1 MQHRLVLALVC
12 AAFAGVVRIG
22 AAPLDH
28 PALSLQIGKLVLSS
42 DEAWSGGKLSG
53 SLAADFPVSATIAP
67 TVVLG
72 TSRGLHAVFGDENV
86 ELTSDYLV
94 GAVRVTPRPDGAVRA
109 YLLAGY
115 GLLRANARE
124 DVTDP
129 YSGRISVYEHSST
142 GGTALL
148 AVGMAVAVPE
158 SRLAFV
164 AEISSIVPH
173 TSTSGFGSG
182 SVPGQILATA
192 GIRVTLG
199 R

>member
-1 MQHRLVLALVC
+1 MQHCLVLALVC
-12 AAFAGVVRIG
+12 ATLACAATIS

-28 PALSLQIGKLVLSS
+28 PALSLQIGKPILSS

-53 SLAADFPVSATIAP
+53 NLAVDFPVSATIAP
-67 TVVLG
+67 AVVLG
-72 TSRGLHAVFGDENV
+72 TSRAIHAVFGHENV
-86 ELTSDYLV
+86 ELSSDYLV
-94 GAVRVTPRPDGAVRA
+94 GAVRVTSRPNGAVRA

-115 GLLRANARE
+115 GLLRADARE

-129 YSGRISVYEHSST
+129 YSGRISVYRHSST
-142 GGTALL
+142 GGTAVL
-148 AVGMAVAVPE
+148 AVGMVVAIPE

-164 AEISSIVPH
+164 AEISSLVPH
-173 TSTSGFGSG
+173 TSTPGFGSG

-192 GIRVTLG
+192 GVRVALG